1 MLPKKFTELMTI
13 HADDIVSRT
22 VADIRDHPRTR
33 HYHGM
38 PAAEMKKRIMGIFK
52 NMEHYLEEGDIKA
65 IYEMYRRFGRTRYY
79 EGIPLPD
86 LMYAFTLVKHH
97 IRDFIK
103 THMLSD
109 KALQLHR
116 GSSSWRR
123 RPSSLTTSS
132 ITPSADTRKPSWRE
146 PASGRST
153 TTIDRPARPPT
164 NSTPEGERL

>member
-13 HADDIVSRT
+13 HADDIVARI
-22 VADIRDHPRTR
+22 VADIREHPRTG

-38 PAAEMKKRIMGIFK
+38 PTAEMKKRIMGIFK
-52 NMEHYLEEGDIKA
+52 NMEHYMEEGDIEA

-79 EGIPLPD
+79 ESIPLPD

-109 KALQLHR
+109 TALQLR
-116 GSSSWRR
+116 QE
-123 RPSSLTTSS
+123 LQFLEKTSIFFDDVFFYT
-132 ITPSADTRKPSWRE
+132 ITGYQEAMQEEIRKRKQH
-146 PASGRST
+146 
-153 TTIDRPARPPT
+153 DHD
-164 NSTPEGERL
+164 

>member
-13 HADDIVSRT
+13 HADNIVSRT

-33 HYHGM
+33 HYHNM

-52 NMEHYLEEGDIKA
+52 NMEHYLEEGDIEA
-65 IYEMYRRFGRTRYY
+65 IYELYRRFGRTRYY

-109 KALQLHR
+109 TALQLHHELQFLER
-116 GSSSWRR
+116 
-123 RPSSLTTSS
+123 TSS
-132 ITPSADTRKPSWRE
+132 FFDDVFYYTITGYQEAFMEETRKR
-146 PASGRST
+146 AHH
-153 TTIDRPARPPT
+153 DHD
-164 NSTPEGERL
+164 